1 MRCIPPVT
9 FAVLRAAGV
18 LTAAL
23 GLMACSSS
31 SGGGL
36 PSSPTEDEPADA
48 GVSFPSTGNQ
58 YVDARR
64 CPACHQGPDPQQTGF
79 MSGALA
85 PIPGPWPT
93 GVQLYGPN
101 LTPDMNTGIGA
112 WTDEQITNA
121 ILNGID
127 NQGERLCPE
136 MGHFPDMQQDEVT
149 SILGYLHSL
158 KPVSHQTTGSICPPL
173 KQAPPGSSGTSG
185 GDGG

>member
-1 MRCIPPVT
+1 MRCTPPVT

-23 GLMACSSS
+23 ALVACSSS
-31 SGGGL
+31 SGGL
-36 PSSPTEDEPADA
+36 PSSGTNDMPTGG

-64 CPACHQGPDPQQTGF
+64 CPACHQGPNPAQTGF
-79 MSGALA
+79 MSGALS
-85 PIPGPWPT
+85 PVSGQPT
-93 GVQLYGPN
+93 GVELYGPN
-101 LTPDMNTGIGA
+101 LTPDMTTGIGA

-136 MGHFPDMQQDEVT
+136 MGHFPDMQPAEVT
-149 SILGYLHSL
+149 SIIGYLHSL
-158 KPVSHQTTGSICPPL
+158 KPVSHQATLSICPPL
-173 KQAPPGSSGTSG
+173 KQAPPGSSTT
-185 GDGG
+185 DGG